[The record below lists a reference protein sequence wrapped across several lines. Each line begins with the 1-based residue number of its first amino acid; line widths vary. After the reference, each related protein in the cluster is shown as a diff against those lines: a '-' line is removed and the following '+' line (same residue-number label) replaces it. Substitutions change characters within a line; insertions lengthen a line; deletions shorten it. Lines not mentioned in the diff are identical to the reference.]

1 MNLNKAIVVGRL
13 THDPEVR
20 SLPSGQNVAS
30 FSVATNR
37 VWVDQGGNR
46 QEAVEFHNI
55 SAFGKLA
62 DICSQYL
69 NKGQIVLI
77 EGRLQTRSW
86 QDQQGV
92 KKQRTEIVAN
102 NMQMGPRAGE
112 GSGGGTGSNSF
123 SQNQN
128 QPQNSQQQSQQSSE
142 FSQNTQQN
150 SDFSDNSSQNEV
162 SQEEIP
168 VIDSEEGPS
177 LDQEQDQNKVDVKNI
192 PF

>member
-1 MNLNKAIVVGRL
+1 MNLNKAIIVGRL

-37 VWVDQGGNR
+37 VWSDQTGNR
-46 QEAVEFHNI
+46 QEAVEFHNV
-55 SAFGKLA
+55 SVFGKLA

-77 EGRLQTRSW
+77 EGRIQTRSW
-86 QDQQGV
+86 QDQQGN
-92 KKQRTEIVAN
+92 KRQRTEIVAS
-102 NMQMGPRAGE
+102 NMQMGPKAG
-112 GSGGGTGSNSF
+112 GSGYNNQQDQNNNNSF
-123 SQNQN
+123 
-128 QPQNSQQQSQQSSE
+128 
-142 FSQNTQQN
+142 QQN
-150 SDFSDNSSQNEV
+150 SNNSNNSNNSFQDNKV

-168 VIDSEEGPS
+168 VIDSEESPS
-177 LDQEQDQNKVDVKNI
+177 FENESNSGNNETSEENSQDQNKVDVKNI